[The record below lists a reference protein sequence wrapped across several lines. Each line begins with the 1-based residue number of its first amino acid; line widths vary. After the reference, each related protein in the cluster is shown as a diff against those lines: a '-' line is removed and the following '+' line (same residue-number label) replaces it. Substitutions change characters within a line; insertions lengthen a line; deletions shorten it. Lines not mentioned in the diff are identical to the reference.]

1 MLLSPQHFQQ
11 ESARVDQLV
20 AWQCLAADPMAW
32 GVRRLEIDDQRLRM
46 GLLRVLQLEAVMP
59 DGTAVSYSVDRAPG
73 YDLELELKPFA
84 EQLETK
90 ELPVFLTLG
99 RARSVREKGQPSRF
113 RELRAEPVHDEVSEA
128 LPVEIPRVTANLALT
143 MGDVPSSVYLHI
155 RLMTLRRDNEV
166 YKRGSYLPAMLSVPR
181 DSDVHMRAVRLVT
194 QMRSKAAFLAKQTA
208 SPSSRLEDRIAM
220 LEQKARLASLVMAL
234 PVLEGALGASECTP
248 YRLFMALCAQ
258 LGPLSLLRPGAVP
271 LQPPEWDT
279 ADPLSALDPVLR
291 SVEDLVGEV
300 SQDWR
305 THVFGFDG
313 RMFSLELQ
321 PQWLGKRLVVGL
333 RGQTERD
340 HVAWMA
346 GAVIGS
352 RTVWT
357 TLSDRRIL
365 GAPRKQVEEAPDL
378 GVRAS
383 SGYTLFSIDVSESFI
398 VADQPLVIS
407 NTNETSTSQRP
418 QEVVLFTKG

>member
-1 MLLSPQHFQQ
+1 MKPSFPPDRIQWHEGMLLSQQHFQQ

-20 AWQCLAADPMAW
+20 AWQCLAADPLAW
-32 GVRRLEIDDQRLRM
+32 GVRRLEIDDQRLRT
-46 GLLRVLQLEAVMP
+46 GLLRVTQLEAVMP
-59 DGTAVSYSVDRAPG
+59 DGTAVSYSIDRAPG

-99 RARSVREKGQPSRF
+99 RTRSVRENGQPSRF
-113 RELRAEPVHDEVSEA
+113 RGLKSEPVPDEVSEA
-128 LPVEIPRVTANLALT
+128 LPIEIPRVTSNLALDI
-143 MGDVPSSVYLHI
+143 GDDPSSVYLFI

-166 YKRGSYLPAMLSVPR
+166 YKRGSFLPALLTVPR
-181 DSDVHMRAVRLVT
+181 DADVHMRAVRLVT

-208 SPSSRLEDRIAM
+208 SPSSRLEDRMSM
-220 LEQKARLASLVMAL
+220 L
-234 PVLEGALGASECTP
+234 ALGSPECPP
-248 YRLFMALCAQ
+248 YRLFGALCAQ

-271 LQPPEWDT
+271 LQPPDWNP
-279 ADPLSALDPVLR
+279 ADPLSAFDPVLK

-305 THVFGFDG
+305 THVFGFDN
-313 RMFSLELQ
+313 RTFTLELQ

-365 GAPRKQVEEAPDL
+365 GAPRKQIEEAADL
-378 GVRAS
+378 GVRSS
-383 SGYTLFSIDVSESFI
+383 SGYTLFSIDVSDNFI
-398 VADQPLVIS
+398 VADQPLVVS